1 MKKPK
6 IFIACDTT
14 STKKIAKIIKQSKTN
29 KLEVSYKIGLEF
41 FLRPKGRYFIT
52 KQKREKI
59 FLDLKL
65 NDIPNTCASAIYS
78 LRDLKN
84 ISYLTV
90 HVHGG
95 LEMLKATK
103 KAAKKINK
111 QLRILGVTVLTSFS
125 NSSIKKLGHTKSIK
139 ELVKRQASLAKLA
152 KLDGV
157 VCSGHEA
164 KFLKKICKN
173 MEIITPGIRLPG
185 DSKGDQKRIMTPK
198 QAFKN
203 GATSIV
209 MGRSITKGNIKNN
222 IQKLIKS
229 LN

>member
-14 STKKIAKIIKQSKTN
+14 STKKITKIIKQSKTN

-41 FLRPKGRYFIT
+41 FLSPKGRYFMT
-52 KQKREKI
+52 KQKREKF

-90 HVHGG
+90 HIHGG

-111 QLRILGVTVLTSFS
+111 KLKILGVTVLTSFS

-139 ELVKRQASLAKLA
+139 ELVKKQASLAMLA

-173 MEIITPGIRLPG
+173 MEIITPGIRLTG
-185 DSKGDQKRIMTPK
+185 DSKGDQKRIMSPK

-209 MGRSITKGNIKNN
+209 MGRSITKGKIKNN
-222 IQKLIKS
+222 IQKLVKS

>member
-1 MKKPK
+1 MNKVK

-14 STKKIAKIIKQSKTN
+14 NPKKLNQIINQSRTN
-29 KLEVSYKIGLEF
+29 KLKISYKIGLEF
-41 FLRPKGRYFIT
+41 FLSPKGRNFIS
-52 KQKREKI
+52 KLKKKEI

-90 HVHGG
+90 HVNGG
-95 LEMLKATK
+95 LEMLKAVK

-111 QLRILGVTVLTSFS
+111 KLKILGVTVLTSFS
-125 NSSIKKLGHTKSIK
+125 NSSIKKIGHTKSIK
-139 ELVKRQASLAKLA
+139 ELVRKQANLAKLA
-152 KLDGV
+152 NLDGI
-157 VCSGHEA
+157 VCSGHEV

-173 MEIITPGIRLPG
+173 MEVITPGIRLVG
-185 DSKGDQKRIMTPK
+185 DSKGDQKRVLTPK
-198 QAFKN
+198 EAFKN

-209 MGRSITKGNIKNN
+209 MGRSITRGDIKKN

>member
-1 MKKPK
+1 MKKSK

-14 STKKIAKIIKQSKTN
+14 SPTKLTQIIKQSKTN
-29 KLEVSYKIGLEF
+29 KLKINYKIVLEF
-41 FLRPKGRYFIT
+41 FLSLKGRDFIS
-52 KQKREKI
+52 KLRKEEI

-90 HVHGG
+90 HTQGG
-95 LEMLKATK
+95 LEMLKAVK
-103 KAAKKINK
+103 KTAKKINK
-111 QLRILGVTVLTSFS
+111 KLKILGVTMLTSFS
-125 NSSIKKLGHTKSIK
+125 NSSIKKIGHTKSIK
-139 ELVKRQASLAKLA
+139 ELVRKQANLAKLA
-152 KLDGV
+152 NLDGI
-157 VCSGHEA
+157 VCSGHEV

-173 MEIITPGIRLPG
+173 MEVITPGIRLVG
-185 DSKGDQKRIMTPK
+185 DSKGDQKRVLTPK
-198 QAFKN
+198 EAFKN

-209 MGRSITKGNIKNN
+209 MGRSITRGDIKKN

>member
-14 STKKIAKIIKQSKTN
+14 STNKITKIIKQSKTS
-29 KLEVSYKIGLEF
+29 KLEVNYKIGLEF
-41 FLRPKGRYFIT
+41 FLSPKGRYFIE

-65 NDIPNTCASAIYS
+65 NDIPNTCVSAIYS

-103 KAAKKINK
+103 KAAKKINNK
-111 QLRILGVTVLTSFS
+111 LKILGVTVLTSFS

-173 MEIITPGIRLPG
+173 MEIITPGIRLAG

>member
-14 STKKIAKIIKQSKTN
+14 STKKITKIIKQSKTS
-29 KLEVSYKIGLEF
+29 KLEVGYKIGLEF
-41 FLRPKGRYFIT
+41 FLSPKGRHFIA

-111 QLRILGVTVLTSFS
+111 KLKILGVTVLTSFS
-125 NSSIKKLGHTKSIK
+125 NSSIKKLGHTKSIN
-139 ELVKRQASLAKLA
+139 ELVKKQASLAKLA

-173 MEIITPGIRLPG
+173 MEIITPGIRLTG
-185 DSKGDQKRIMTPK
+185 DSKGDQKRVMSPK

-209 MGRSITKGNIKNN
+209 IGRSITKGKIKNN

>member
-1 MKKPK
+1 
-6 IFIACDTT
+6 
-14 STKKIAKIIKQSKTN
+14 
-29 KLEVSYKIGLEF
+29 
-41 FLRPKGRYFIT
+41 
-52 KQKREKI
+52 
-59 FLDLKL
+59 LKL
-65 NDIPNTCASAIYS
+65 NDIPNTCTSAIYS

-103 KAAKKINK
+103 KAAKKINNK
-111 QLRILGVTVLTSFS
+111 LKILGVTVLTSFS

-209 MGRSITKGNIKNN
+209 MGRSITKGKIKNN

>member
-14 STKKIAKIIKQSKTN
+14 STKKITKIIKQSKTN

-41 FLRPKGRYFIT
+41 FLSPKGRYFMV
-52 KQKREKI
+52 KQKREKF

-65 NDIPNTCASAIYS
+65 NDIPNTCVSAIYS

-90 HVHGG
+90 HIHGG

-111 QLRILGVTVLTSFS
+111 KLKILGVTVLTSFS

-139 ELVKRQASLAKLA
+139 ELVKKQASLAKLA

-173 MEIITPGIRLPG
+173 MEIITPGIRLTG
-185 DSKGDQKRIMTPK
+185 DSKGDQKRIMSPK

-209 MGRSITKGNIKNN
+209 IGRSITKGKIKNN

>member
-1 MKKPK
+1 MNKQK

-14 STKKIAKIIKQSKTN
+14 DTRRLNYIIKNSKTKKLNIN
-29 KLEVSYKIGLEF
+29 YKIGLEF
-41 FLRPKGRYFIT
+41 FLSQKGRHFIS
-52 KQKREKI
+52 KIKKEEI

-90 HVHGG
+90 HTQGG
-95 LEMLKATK
+95 LEMLKAVK
-103 KAAKKINK
+103 KTAKKINK
-111 QLRILGVTVLTSFS
+111 KLKILGVTVLTSFS
-125 NSSIKKLGHTKSIK
+125 NSSIKKIGHTKSIK
-139 ELVKRQASLAKLA
+139 ELVRKQANLAKLA
-152 KLDGV
+152 NLDGI
-157 VCSGHEA
+157 VCSGHEV

-173 MEIITPGIRLPG
+173 MEVITPGIRLVG
-185 DSKGDQKRIMTPK
+185 DSKGDQKRVLTPK
-198 QAFKN
+198 EAFKN

-209 MGRSITKGNIKNN
+209 MGRSITRGDIKKN